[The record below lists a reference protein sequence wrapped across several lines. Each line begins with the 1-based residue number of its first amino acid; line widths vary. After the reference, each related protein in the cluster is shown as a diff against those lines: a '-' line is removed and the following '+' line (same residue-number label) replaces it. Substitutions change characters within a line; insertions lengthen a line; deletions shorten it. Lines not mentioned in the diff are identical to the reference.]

1 MLLAKTILTLCMKQ
15 TKNQLKNIYDE
26 GYNINQ
32 FLGFNVLSIAGW
44 TMNSMKEQKLLCT
57 DDPHNTQHDQKPW
70 SDLSARIPSITHLH
84 PARWQWKQS

>member
-26 GYNINQ
+26 AYNINQ

-44 TMNSMKEQKLLCT
+44 TMNSMKEQKL
-57 DDPHNTQHDQKPW
+57 
-70 SDLSARIPSITHLH
+70 
-84 PARWQWKQS
+84 